1 MDKAREQHNVL
12 MDKGRE
18 QLTALGVSCYMRHAF
33 YDFFTDFAE
42 PVVEGVVFDV
52 LLAAIFPGLESA
64 LLLS

>member
-1 MDKAREQHNVL
+1 MCPEA
-12 MDKGRE
+12 
-18 QLTALGVSCYMRHAF
+18 AF